1 MSFSFTYSTPVN
13 QEVTI
18 TGSNGISPTPGSII
32 TIPKEN
38 GGNIV
43 VGIDINAFNNIFNV
57 GTFNLTFESPS
68 NIETIG
74 ENAFYNC
81 FGFTGGLTI
90 PNSVTMIG
98 DNAFYNCSGF
108 TGGLTIPNS
117 VTTIGNGAF
126 TNCFGFTG
134 GLTIGNS
141 VTTIGDNAFQSSGF
155 TGGLTIPNSV
165 TTISTH
171 AFYNCFGFTEGLT
184 IGNSVTTIG
193 ENAFY
198 NCFGFTG
205 GLTIGNS
212 VTTIGENAFQ
222 SSGFTG
228 GLTIPNSVTTI
239 SDNAFFGCFG
249 FEGGLTIP
257 NSVTTIGDYAFQSTN
272 FSSFAI
278 GTTDSK
284 LSSLYSTSF
293 PSAPTIY
300 TSTTKTLNL
309 TLNGVGTISVVS
321 QLPAGLNFNSGE
333 IIGNFQQPGTYLIT
347 FNDSV
352 IGDFSLNFN
361 VSAPS
366 SEPHCLLS
374 NSPVLME
381 DKTEKLIKDLKK
393 GDIIFPSQK
402 IVNVGYR
409 QVDLSTIPRENLP
422 YRVPKD
428 FFSLGVPSA
437 DTYISGYH
445 RIVRELTPNSLLG
458 VQTFKLIP
466 AEYRIDDEDVIRIL
480 TGEDEVRYYHI
491 DAEFPYFFVNN
502 LPVET
507 IEKGAFE
514 KEGMITASY

>member
-1 MSFSFTYSTPVN
+1 MAFNFTYSTPDMDGNVL
-13 QEVTI
+13 I
-18 TGSNGISPTPGSII
+18 TGITGSPTPGII
-32 TIPKEN
+32 TIPREN
-38 GGNIV
+38 GSGNNVI
-43 VGIDINAFNNIFNV
+43 GIADDAFRNVFNFD
-57 GTFNLTFESPS
+57 TFNLTFDSFS

-74 ENAFYNC
+74 E
-81 FGFTGGLTI
+81 
-90 PNSVTMIG
+90 
-98 DNAFYNCSGF
+98 NAFYNCSGF

-117 VTTIGNGAF
+117 VTTIGENAF
-126 TNCFGFTG
+126 FGCSGFEG
-134 GLTIGNS
+134 GLTIPNS
-141 VTTIGDNAFQSSGF
+141 VTTIGNTAFYNCSGFTLGLIIPNSVTTIGENAFYNCSGF

-165 TTISTH
+165 TTIGSS
-171 AFYNCFGFTEGLT
+171 AFDNCYGF
-184 IGNSVTTIG
+184 
-193 ENAFY
+193 
-198 NCFGFTG
+198 
-205 GLTIGNS
+205 
-212 VTTIGENAFQ
+212 
-222 SSGFTG
+222 
-228 GLTIPNSVTTI
+228 
-239 SDNAFFGCFG
+239 
-249 FEGGLTIP
+249 GGLTIP
-257 NSVTTIGDYAFQSTN
+257 NSVTTIGINAFNYCYGFRGGLTIPNSVTTIGAYAFNSTI

-278 GTTDSK
+278 GTTDSE
-284 LSSLYSTSF
+284 LSSLYSVSF
-293 PSAPTIY
+293 PKTPTIY
-300 TSTTKTLNL
+300 TSTTKPLNL
-309 TLNGVGTISVVS
+309 MLLSEFSFSGPISVVS
-321 QLPAGLNFNSGE
+321 DLPVGLNFNFGE
-333 IIGNFQQPGTYLIT
+333 ITGNFQQPGTYLIT
-347 FNDSV
+347 FNDPV
-352 IGDFSLNFN
+352 IGNFSLNFN

-366 SEPHCLLS
+366 SEPPCLLS

-402 IVNVGYR
+402 IVNVGYK

-466 AEYRIDDEDVIRIL
+466 AEYRIDDEDVIRKL

>member
-1 MSFSFTYSTPVN
+1 LGLTIGNFVTTIGNSAFSDCSEFT
-13 QEVTI
+13 
-18 TGSNGISPTPGSII
+18 GGL
-32 TIPKEN
+32 TIPN
-38 GGNIV
+38 FV
-43 VGIDINAFNNIFNV
+43 
-57 GTFNLTFESPS
+57 T
-68 NIETIG
+68 TIG
-74 ENAFYNC
+74 DYAFYNC
-81 FGFTGGLTI
+81 SGFKLGLTIGNLVTTIGNSAFSGCGFTGGLTI
-90 PNSVTMIG
+90 PNLVTTIG
-98 DNAFYNCSGF
+98 NSAFYSCSGF
-108 TGGLTIPNS
+108 TGGLTIPNL

-126 TNCFGFTG
+126 QG
-134 GLTIGNS
+134 
-141 VTTIGDNAFQSSGF
+141 
-155 TGGLTIPNSV
+155 
-165 TTISTH
+165 
-171 AFYNCFGFTEGLT
+171 
-184 IGNSVTTIG
+184 
-193 ENAFY
+193 
-198 NCFGFTG
+198 
-205 GLTIGNS
+205 
-212 VTTIGENAFQ
+212 
-222 SSGFTG
+222 
-228 GLTIPNSVTTI
+228 
-239 SDNAFFGCFG
+239 
-249 FEGGLTIP
+249 
-257 NSVTTIGDYAFQSTN
+257 TN
-272 FSSFAI
+272 FSSFVI
-278 GTTDSK
+278 GTTDSEI
-284 LSSLYSTSF
+284 SSLYSESF
-293 PSAPTIY
+293 PITPTIY

-321 QLPAGLNFNSGE
+321 QLPAGLNFNSGTGQ
-333 IIGNFQQPGTYLIT
+333 ITGNFQQPGTYLIT
-347 FNDSV
+347 FNDPV
-352 IGDFSLNFN
+352 IGNFSLNFN
-361 VSAPS
+361 VSAHS
-366 SEPHCLLS
+366 SEPPCLLS

>member
-1 MSFSFTYSTPVN
+1 M
-13 QEVTI
+13 
-18 TGSNGISPTPGSII
+18 G
-32 TIPKEN
+32 
-38 GGNIV
+38 
-43 VGIDINAFNNIFNV
+43 
-57 GTFNLTFESPS
+57 L
-68 NIETIG
+68 TIG
-74 ENAFYNC
+74 NFVTTIGNSAFSDC
-81 FGFTGGLTI
+81 SEFTGGLTI
-90 PNSVTMIG
+90 PN
-98 DNAFYNCSGF
+98 F
-108 TGGLTIPNS
+108 
-117 VTTIGNGAF
+117 
-126 TNCFGFTG
+126 
-134 GLTIGNS
+134 
-141 VTTIGDNAFQSSGF
+141 
-155 TGGLTIPNSV
+155 
-165 TTISTH
+165 
-171 AFYNCFGFTEGLT
+171 
-184 IGNSVTTIG
+184 
-193 ENAFY
+193 
-198 NCFGFTG
+198 
-205 GLTIGNS
+205 
-212 VTTIGENAFQ
+212 
-222 SSGFTG
+222 
-228 GLTIPNSVTTI
+228 
-239 SDNAFFGCFG
+239 
-249 FEGGLTIP
+249 
-257 NSVTTIGDYAFQSTN
+257 VTTIGDYAFYNCSGFKLGLTIGNLVTTIGNSAFQGTN
-272 FSSFAI
+272 FSSFVI
-278 GTTDSK
+278 GTTDSEI
-284 LSSLYSTSF
+284 SSLYSESF
-293 PSAPTIY
+293 PITPTIY

-321 QLPAGLNFNSGE
+321 QLPAGLNFNSGTGQ
-333 IIGNFQQPGTYLIT
+333 ITGNFQQPGTYLIT
-347 FNDSV
+347 FNDPV
-352 IGDFSLNFN
+352 IGNFSLNFN
-361 VSAPS
+361 VSAHS
-366 SEPHCLLS
+366 SEPPCLLS